1 MNTKKE
7 LNALKEKA
15 EAQSRIRQVLTEK
28 ELDQVTGGINSKS
41 NHKGDVVTFKLEVP
55 VTDEVD
61 VVEMSTSNTAI
72 CKGDNLLPAELDTL
86 G

>member
-15 EAQSRIRQVLTEK
+15 EAQSRIRHVLTEK
-28 ELDQVTGGINSKS
+28 ELDQVTGGINSKP
-41 NHKGDVVTFKLEVP
+41 DVTG
-55 VTDEVD
+55 TDEVD

-72 CKGDNLLPAELDTL
+72 C
-86 G
+86 